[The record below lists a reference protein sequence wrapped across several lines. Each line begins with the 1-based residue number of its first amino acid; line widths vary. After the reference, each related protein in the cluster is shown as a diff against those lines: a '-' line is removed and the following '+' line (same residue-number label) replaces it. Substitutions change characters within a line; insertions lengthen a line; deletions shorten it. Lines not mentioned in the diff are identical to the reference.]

1 MAGVRLA
8 TYLRHL
14 LLQLPRELDEG
25 PLSYRDVI
33 RPESEEALLRQ
44 FLDSTLQSGHGRGV
58 AMEREYVALL
68 LSKVLLTSFELLC
81 TSMEL
86 FQEVEYSYAEFEK
99 ILLSVEQLNSIPVV
113 DRSFPLPTKKTSCQR
128 IELSSLIEAY
138 LKARVRFL
146 TSALS
151 NKPSIEF
158 LLQVIELEHGF
169 SRAFLAMTATYTSL
183 LSITDKDRLRK
194 RRFVS
199 AKVFSMNSSPT
210 VTWSDCLIPGAQSD
224 TLRRACTEVF
234 STLWN
239 RVAEVLIA
247 RAQPLLPG
255 GWTMEQFVPWL
266 RTTLNIKGKLI
277 LIGLLDATSIVTAH
291 FICC

>member
-1 MAGVRLA
+1 MAGVSLA

-14 LLQLPRELDEG
+14 LLQLPPEQDEG

-99 ILLSVEQLNSIPVV
+99 ILLSVEQLNSIP
-113 DRSFPLPTKKTSCQR
+113 KKTSCQR

-194 RRFVS
+194 RHFVS

-277 LIGLLDATSIVTAH
+277 ELLDATSIVTAH